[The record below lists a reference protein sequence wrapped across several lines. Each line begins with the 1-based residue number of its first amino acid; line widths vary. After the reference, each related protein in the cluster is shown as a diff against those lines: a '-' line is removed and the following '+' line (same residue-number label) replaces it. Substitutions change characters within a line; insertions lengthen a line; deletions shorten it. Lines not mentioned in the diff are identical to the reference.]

1 MKYVTVQIIASLQLL
16 LLLHVGVMILGASS
30 MQVSLAGAAA
40 SSKLTLE
47 DIAKS
52 DKLITDS
59 GRIGDIDHD
68 NSADHNQ
75 QQHHHDVRK
84 LGNLG
89 HGKQLVKTKAL
100 LQETAQETIQQ
111 PATSPGSSPETI
123 PCVQPQGSCHLHDE
137 IICYIR
143 FSTIV
148 FARPGC
154 SCAPLHQCSLP
165 LYDCWL
171 YLHNQYD
178 YPIYCGF

>member
-1 MKYVTVQIIASLQLL
+1 MELL
-16 LLLHVGVMILGASS
+16 LVLVMGAGAGIMILGASS
-30 MQVSLAGAAA
+30 MHVSLAGAAA

-59 GRIGDIDHD
+59 SRIGDIDHD
-68 NSADHNQ
+68 NSAD
-75 QQHHHDVRK
+75 HHHDVRK

-100 LQETAQETIQQ
+100 LQEAAQETILQ